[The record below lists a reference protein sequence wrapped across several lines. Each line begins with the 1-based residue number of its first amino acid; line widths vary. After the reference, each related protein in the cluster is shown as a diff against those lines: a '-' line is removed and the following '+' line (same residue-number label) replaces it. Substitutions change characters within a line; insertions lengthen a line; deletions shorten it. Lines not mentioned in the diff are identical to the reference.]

1 MDMDERQAMS
11 EVVATQPGDKVQSV
25 AASDEFDFAS
35 EVRQQLT
42 EVRQQMSQQNSE
54 VRQQNSEVRQQMS
67 QQHSEVRQQLAEVR
81 QQNSEVRQQMSQQN
95 SEVRQQIL
103 KMVQQNSEVTQQ
115 VSLLS
120 QMFHSALSALMLQ
133 TEEHQRM
140 KSKEQHPYS
149 VSATDMQQAKT
160 TERHALM
167 DDTCLSVQ
175 VVGTAAGI
183 GAQRPADDRTEQDAA
198 MPHQISHD
206 AGVPHLISTMQSA
219 VEQTR
224 IADNLL
230 LERLEQLANSNRLF
244 CIAEHYIM
252 YFCQLF

>member
-11 EVVATQPGDKVQSV
+11 EVVATQPGDKGQSV
-25 AASDEFDFAS
+25 AASDELDFAS
-35 EVRQQLT
+35 DVRQQLTEVRQQMRQQNSDVSQQLT
-42 EVRQQMSQQNSE
+42 EVRQQMSQQNSD
-54 VRQQNSEVRQQMS
+54 VS
-67 QQHSEVRQQLAEVR
+67 QQLTEVK
-81 QQNSEVRQQMSQQN
+81 
-95 SEVRQQIL
+95 QQIL

-133 TEEHQRM
+133 PEEHQRM
-140 KSKEQHPYS
+140 KSIEQHPYS
-149 VSATDMQQAKT
+149 VSATEDMQQAKT

-167 DDTCLSVQ
+167 DDSCQSVQ
-175 VVGTAAGI
+175 VVGAAAGI

-198 MPHQISHD
+198 MPHQMFT
-206 AGVPHLISTMQSA
+206 VQSA

-252 YFCQLF
+252 YCRQLF

>member
-1 MDMDERQAMS
+1 
-11 EVVATQPGDKVQSV
+11 
-25 AASDEFDFAS
+25 
-35 EVRQQLT
+35 
-42 EVRQQMSQQNSE
+42 
-54 VRQQNSEVRQQMS
+54 
-67 QQHSEVRQQLAEVR
+67 
-81 QQNSEVRQQMSQQN
+81 
-95 SEVRQQIL
+95 
-103 KMVQQNSEVTQQ
+103 
-115 VSLLS
+115 
-120 QMFHSALSALMLQ
+120 
-133 TEEHQRM
+133 M

-149 VSATDMQQAKT
+149 VSATEDMQQAKT

-167 DDTCLSVQ
+167 DDTCQSVQ
-175 VVGTAAGI
+175 VVGAAAGI

-252 YFCQLF
+252 YFRQLF

>member
-1 MDMDERQAMS
+1 MDMDERQAMN
-11 EVVATQPGDKVQSV
+11 EVVATQPSDSGQST
-25 AASDEFDFAS
+25 AASDELDFAS

-54 VRQQNSEVRQQMS
+54 VRQQ
-67 QQHSEVRQQLAEVR
+67 LAEVS
-81 QQNSEVRQQMSQQN
+81 QQNSELRQQMSQQN

-120 QMFHSALSALMLQ
+120 QMFHSVQSAQMLQ
-133 TEEHQRM
+133 FEHQLK
-140 KSKEQHPYS
+140 KSKEQHRYS

-160 TERHALM
+160 TERHALT
-167 DDTCLSVQ
+167 DDTCQSVQ
-175 VVGTAAGI
+175 VFDAAAGI
-183 GAQRPADDRTEQDAA
+183 GAPKHADDKTEQHAA
-198 MPHQISHD
+198 MPYQISHD
-206 AGVPHLISTMQSA
+206 TAVPHLVSTMQSA

-224 IADNLL
+224 IADKLL

-244 CIAEHYIM
+244 YIAEYNTC
-252 YFCQLF
+252 FCKLFYCRKV